1 MTNTLSLAAR
11 LRTMD
16 DIALSALV
24 ADRQIAATGINDFFD
39 LAEALLDRDSI
50 QRALSRLD
58 RQTLAAIAALTTV
71 TGGAAS
77 ATDVAARLLGWGASP
92 APDPRAVADRLS
104 RAADLALA
112 ERSSENAGGSGERF
126 AGDSGE
132 GFAAYES
139 VREQFAAWPG
149 LGLPS
154 SAELATSAPPTA
166 LAAVPDTDARFTDR
180 LAAEHAFAAV
190 SHVSGLVAELD
201 REPARELQKGGL
213 ALPATKRLA
222 SALSIGLDDVASVLS
237 VAARAGLVAQESS
250 AWLTTD
256 KGAAWQHAS
265 TADRWRGL
273 AEAWQQRLP
282 VDIRGLLAERAHAV
296 WGDSLR
302 AFVTWAFPAG
312 GAWMQERVTVYARD
326 AEVLGITARQAPS
339 TPGSL
344 LLENGVDASTAAMA
358 AMFPPEVERVYL
370 QHDLSIVSP
379 GPLTPEIDSR
389 LRMIADLE
397 SRALASSYR
406 VSAGSLNRA
415 IAAGESADS
424 IREFL
429 ASISLTGLPQ
439 PLEYLI
445 TDTADRYGRLR
456 VSDLAEHRVSAPGE
470 QPGSDGNSRSSVHSD
485 DQQLLTTVEVDQ
497 SLAVLA
503 LVRTGPNRLVSRF
516 SRDIVFWA
524 LSDARYPV
532 AAEDAVGE
540 VVSLRR
546 HRVALP
552 SRTSGLD
559 PASAIIERLRLSDS
573 VSEAETGEAW
583 LARQLDVAV
592 RGRVTLIVSV
602 AMPDGRLIDYLLEPT
617 GVSGGRLRGR
627 DRKADI
633 ERTLPLSSIVSL
645 SPSS

>member
-11 LRTMD
+11 LRTMED
-16 DIALSALV
+16 VALQRLV
-24 ADRQIAATGINDFFD
+24 ADRQIAITGINDFFD

-58 RQTLAAIAALTTV
+58 RPTLAAIAALTSV
-71 TGGAAS
+71 AGGS
-77 ATDVAARLLGWGASP
+77 STATDVAARLRGWRATP
-92 APDPRAVADRLS
+92 APDPQSVADRLN
-104 RAADLALA
+104 RAAELALA
-112 ERSSENAGGSGERF
+112 ESDIGGY
-126 AGDSGE
+126 
-132 GFAAYES
+132 AAYES
-139 VREQFAAWPG
+139 VREQFTAWPG
-149 LGLPS
+149 LGLPTG
-154 SAELATSAPPTA
+154 AELAASAPPTA
-166 LAAVPDTDARFTDR
+166 LAPVPGTDARFTDR

-190 SHVSGLVAELD
+190 AHVSGLVAELD

-222 SALSIGLDDVASVLS
+222 SALSVGLDDVAAVLS
-237 VAARAGLVAQESS
+237 VAARAGLVAEESS

-256 KGAAWQHAS
+256 KGAAWQHES

-273 AEAWQQRLP
+273 AEGWQLRLP
-282 VDIRGLLAERAHAV
+282 ADIRSLLAERAHAA

-302 AFVTWAFPAG
+302 SFVSWAFPAG
-312 GAWMQERVTVYARD
+312 GSWMQERVTMYARD
-326 AEVLGITARQAPS
+326 AEILGITARQAPS

-344 LLENGVDASTAAMA
+344 LLESGIDASTAAMA

-370 QHDLSIVSP
+370 QHDLSVVSP
-379 GPLTPEIDSR
+379 GPLTPAVDAR
-389 LRMIADLE
+389 LRTLADVE

-406 VSAGSLNRA
+406 VSSGSLNRA
-415 IAAGESADS
+415 IAAGETADS
-424 IREFL
+424 LREFL
-429 ASISLTGLPQ
+429 ANISLTGIPQ

-445 TDTADRYGRLR
+445 TETAERYGRLR
-456 VSDLAEHRVSAPGE
+456 VSDVVEHRAPAPGE
-470 QPGSDGNSRSSVHSD
+470 LPGLETNSRSSVHSD

-497 SLAVLA
+497 SLAALA

-552 SRTSGLD
+552 SRTSALD
-559 PASAIIERLRLSDS
+559 PAEALIERLRLSDS